1 MKKTMEEI
9 IERKHKEFIEAKNHY
24 FKDLNE
30 SLEKIYSLYEAEEIG
45 EAPEGSVA
53 APAVAGSDKQQSALP
68 QPLDNVAKSN
78 YLNIIRTLLSY
89 CQDNFAKMQDPSIV
103 DLSNKIIKTTKID
116 ASNAP
121 QVDSL
126 IETLLT
132 SLNKQNFPKTSLD

>member
-1 MKKTMEEI
+1 MKETKEEI
-9 IERKHKEFIEAKNHY
+9 IARKHKEFIESKNHY
-24 FKDLNE
+24 FKGLNE
-30 SLEKIYSLYEAEEIG
+30 SLEQIYSLYEGEETG

-53 APAVAGSDKQQSALP
+53 APAVPGSDNQQSALP

-116 ASNAP
+116 ASNTP
-121 QVDSL
+121 QIDSL

-132 SLNKQNFPKTSLD
+132 SLSKQNFPKASLD